1 VENNEKFEETINS
14 INEKAKEIREAVNS
28 KASTEEVEGL
38 KNELKALKEV
48 AEVQG
53 NELSKIKTT
62 AEESTESFADG
73 FKRLWKENADK
84 IKSVK
89 SGSSKGT
96 GELSLKVSSADVQN
110 STLAYSIDG
119 IGKQPVKRIF
129 LDELFNQGQIGADS
143 GGIVR
148 YWDQDTLSRNAD
160 NVAECGVIPESSIN
174 WIEQTCPIEK
184 IADSIP
190 VCAEAIEDFSFI
202 ESEVRNFL
210 LENVLLK
217 NDSQILLGTGVSPQ
231 YKGIDSVAQSWA
243 AGSFA
248 NAIASPTIFDVIK
261 TAKTQVENSGQ
272 NNLYMPNVVL
282 MNPTDYTLMMLE
294 KDGEG
299 QYLFPMYM
307 SQAELVVDGMR
318 VIPNQL
324 VTQNTLYVMDSTK
337 GTVYN
342 HRGLAI
348 DMATQHGTDFLS
360 DTIRLR
366 ATLRKAFVIRNVHA
380 NAFLKVADIDASK
393 TALTKP

>member
-148 YWDQDTLSRNAD
+148 YWDQDTLSRDAD

-217 NDSQILLGTGVSPQ
+217 NDSQILLGSGVSPQ

-248 NAIASPTIFDVIK
+248 NGIS
-261 TAKTQVENSGQ
+261 
-272 NNLYMPNVVL
+272 Y
-282 MNPTDYTLMMLE
+282 
-294 KDGEG
+294 
-299 QYLFPMYM
+299 YL
-307 SQAELVVDGMR
+307 
-318 VIPNQL
+318 
-324 VTQNTLYVMDSTK
+324 
-337 GTVYN
+337 
-342 HRGLAI
+342 
-348 DMATQHGTDFLS
+348 
-360 DTIRLR
+360 
-366 ATLRKAFVIRNVHA
+366 
-380 NAFLKVADIDASK
+380 
-393 TALTKP
+393 